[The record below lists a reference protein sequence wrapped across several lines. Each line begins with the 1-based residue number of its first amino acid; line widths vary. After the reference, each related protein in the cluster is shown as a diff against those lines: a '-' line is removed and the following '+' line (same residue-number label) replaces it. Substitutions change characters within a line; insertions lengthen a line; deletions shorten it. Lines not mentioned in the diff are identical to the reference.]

1 MTARRAVNQCTR
13 LCRKLIAEARNCFTT
28 MKINHVNWRLDMF
41 PRAKFTGIVSMLIV
55 IASTLTDLS
64 HIVADF
70 WPFELSYR
78 YYLNEE
84 EKLYPQAN

>member
-1 MTARRAVNQCTR
+1 
-13 LCRKLIAEARNCFTT
+13 
-28 MKINHVNWRLDMF
+28 MF

-78 YYLNEE
+78 YYLNQE
-84 EKLYPQAN
+84 EKLYPQANWIRKAK

>member
-1 MTARRAVNQCTR
+1 
-13 LCRKLIAEARNCFTT
+13 
-28 MKINHVNWRLDMF
+28 MF

-64 HIVADF
+64 HIVANF